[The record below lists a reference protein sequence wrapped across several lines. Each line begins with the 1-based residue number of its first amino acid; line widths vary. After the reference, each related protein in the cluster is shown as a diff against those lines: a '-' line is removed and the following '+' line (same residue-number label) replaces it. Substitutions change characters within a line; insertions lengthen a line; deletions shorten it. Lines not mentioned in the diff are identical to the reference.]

1 MNADALREE
10 IRRSRARTD
19 FLYFTR
25 RMFKARTGH
34 DWQLAPHHA
43 IIAKA
48 LTRVYKGECKRL
60 IVNIPPRYG
69 KTAMVLHWLAW
80 TLGNAPD
87 SEYILTSYSST
98 LASGNAWLAR
108 DIVQHEE
115 YRRIFHDV
123 RLRDDATARHDW
135 RTTAGGIVYA
145 AGAGGTITG
154 YGAGKTGGKNAK
166 GWAGGAICVD
176 DAHKSDEARS
186 ARVRQ
191 GVLDWYQN
199 TLQSRCNS
207 PDTPI
212 IIIMQR
218 LHTED
223 LCGWL
228 LGGGNGEEWEHVCLP
243 ALRDDGTPL
252 WAAKHTAEDLHRL
265 EKANRQVFAG
275 QYQQRPVA
283 DGGNLIRGEWL
294 QSYDIAPPM
303 QYRMIYVDTAQKTGQ
318 HNDYTVAQ
326 EWGLGTD
333 GKLYLLDQLRGR
345 FEVPELERR
354 LPAFWAKAKAR
365 DAAQWG
371 ALRQMKVEDA
381 ASGTGFIQRMKM
393 QAAIPI
399 EGITR
404 KRDKYSRLCDVLAY
418 ISAGYV
424 CIPRAAAYTADFLAE
439 CEAFSA
445 DMSHAHD
452 DQVDP
457 MVDSIGDML
466 AGGNKLEVWSNIA

>member
-10 IRRSRARTD
+10 IRRSRARVD
-19 FLYFTR
+19 LEYFTR
-25 RMFKARTGH
+25 RMFAARRGYE
-34 DWQLAPHHA
+34 WQRAEHHG

-48 LTRVYKGECKRL
+48 LQRVFSGECKRL
-60 IVNIPPRYG
+60 IVNVPPRYS
-69 KTAMVLHWLAW
+69 KTELAVVNFAAW
-80 TLGNAPD
+80 ALGRYPD
-87 SEYILTSYSST
+87 AEFIHTSYSAQ
-98 LASGNAWLAR
+98 LATQNAWQVRELVR
-108 DIVQHEE
+108 HDE
-115 YRRIFHDV
+115 YRRIFPGVNIRQDS
-123 RLRDDATARHDW
+123 TAKHEW
-135 RTTAGGIVYA
+135 RTTAGGVFYA
-145 AGAGGTITG
+145 VGAGGTITG
-154 YGAGKTGGKNAK
+154 YGAGKAREGF
-166 GWAGGAICVD
+166 GGAIIVD
-176 DAHKSDEARS
+176 DPHKADEAHS
-186 ARVRQ
+186 ATQRRAAVE
-191 GVLDWYQN
+191 WFSN
-199 TLQSRCNS
+199 TLESRKNS

-212 IIIMQR
+212 ILIMQR
-218 LHTED
+218 LHPED
-223 LCGWL
+223 LSGWL
-228 LGGGNGEEWEHVCLP
+228 LGGGNGEHWEHVCLP

-252 WAAKHTAEDLHRL
+252 WAAKHTTEDLRRL

-303 QYRMIYVDTAQKTGQ
+303 RYRMMYVDTAQKTGQ
-318 HNDYTVAQ
+318 HNDFTVAQ
-326 EWGLGTD
+326 EWGMGTD

-393 QAAIPI
+393 QAAIPVA
-399 EGITR
+399 GITR
-404 KRDKYSRLCDVLAY
+404 KRDKYSRLCDIMGYLE
-418 ISAGYV
+418 AGYV
-424 CIPRAAAYTADFLAE
+424 AIPRAAPYTADFLAE

-457 MVDSIGDML
+457 MIDAVTEML
-466 AGGNKLEVWSNIA
+466 AGNNAADIWSNMI